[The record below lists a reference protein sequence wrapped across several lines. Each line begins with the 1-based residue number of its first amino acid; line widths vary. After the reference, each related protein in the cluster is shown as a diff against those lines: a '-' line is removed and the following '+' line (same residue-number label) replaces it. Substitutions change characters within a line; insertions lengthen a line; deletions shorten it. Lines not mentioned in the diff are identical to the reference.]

1 MEQILPCRR
10 DICTLRWAPW
20 RPGGPFPAR
29 AHVLCVWGEPSCRG
43 RPVSS
48 HRRGEREFAGRRLG
62 ARLGVPLVECV
73 PVPDKG
79 QMVSEKK

>member
-1 MEQILPCRR
+1 M
-10 DICTLRWAPW
+10 
-20 RPGGPFPAR
+20 
-29 AHVLCVWGEPSCRG
+29 
-43 RPVSS
+43 SS